1 MGSLLRL
8 AEHIRKEI
16 NILETSPCKD
26 CSERC
31 YNCHSACGKY
41 QKYSAKRKN
50 ILART
55 RSEDLRAYYCEKYAR
70 IGKR

>member
-26 CSERC
+26 CS
-31 YNCHSACGKY
+31 SAVIIVILLVV
-41 QKYSAKRKN
+41 SIRN
-50 ILART
+50 ILP
-55 RSEDLRAYYCEKYAR
+55 KGR
-70 IGKR
+70 IYWQGLVQKTFGHIIVKNMLV